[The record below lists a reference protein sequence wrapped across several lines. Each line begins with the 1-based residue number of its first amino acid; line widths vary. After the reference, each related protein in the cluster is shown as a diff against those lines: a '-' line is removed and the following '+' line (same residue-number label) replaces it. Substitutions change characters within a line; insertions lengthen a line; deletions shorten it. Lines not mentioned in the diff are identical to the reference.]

1 MFNQKTFT
9 ADHVRLTSIEVFSLQ
24 RRVPL
29 IGQTCASRK
38 FMVFI
43 KPGKKFGGHSWFLCF
58 ANLVWCI
65 WWTATKLYLGSKKL
79 CSTCSGSICPVW
91 QTFTLVESK
100 ESSPVDKENKNGCQC
115 QNFICFGGNWSVC
128 WHVKLWEA
136 QPCLLDTERYSS

>member
-91 QTFTLVESK
+91 QTFTLTGWEQREFSCGQGKQKWMPVSK
-100 ESSPVDKENKNGCQC
+100 LYL
-115 QNFICFGGNWSVC
+115 
-128 WHVKLWEA
+128 LWRELI
-136 QPCLLDTERYSS
+136 CLLACQVVGGTALSLGHRKI